1 MTGRWR
7 LAGLLALAAPA
18 MALPPPATVR
28 LEGAGPYHTLELPL
42 AWQVQAGTADLRGLQ
57 LRNAQGE
64 RLSHAWVDEAPAP
77 ANLSTT
83 GVPVLRW
90 KAPKPDAPVSKP
102 GVPDDAP
109 RGWVLDLRGV
119 QGVVVEVALSLAA
132 EANAVYPVVV
142 EASDD
147 LSRWRVLRPEVQLVA
162 LHYQGRRLDSSVVEL
177 DGVSA
182 RYLRLRSL
190 GDGAVPPLTGAEVT
204 ASSRQGA
211 APALQWSEPLAPTGC
226 DAQQCDYALPAVALQ
241 AVELLPR
248 DANAVARVAWLARG
262 EAPPA
267 TAPSRHHPH
276 HRLRQSLRALRDKGP
291 VPLPAPDPGWWPI
304 AQGSVWWLRLP
315 QGESRSPAQPL
326 DGAVHERLRVQ
337 VAGGVAQLGAQPPQL
352 RYAVRPRTLVLL
364 ARGRG
369 PYRLEAVDPAQA
381 PPAMSLAELM
391 PARRTG
397 DALPADRAVLQAD
410 AAPAQSA
417 ASSAVQAP
425 VAAAPASDPRSLW
438 LWAALL
444 AGVALM
450 AGMAGSLLRRPQ
462 NHADTAATPRNPLS
476 DTGAE

>member
-1 MTGRWR
+1 MRGRWR
-7 LAGLLALAAPA
+7 LAGVLAMAAQA
-18 MALPPPATVR
+18 MALPPPAAVR
-28 LEGAGPYHTLELPL
+28 LEGAGPYYTLELPL
-42 AWQVQAGTADLRGLQ
+42 AWQVRAGTADLRGLR

-77 ANLSTT
+77 ASLSTV

-90 KAPKPDAPVSKP
+90 KAPTPDTPAPRP

-119 QGVVVEVALSLAA
+119 QGAVVEVALSLAA
-132 EANAVYPVVV
+132 DANAVYPVAV

-147 LSRWRVLRPEVQLVA
+147 LSRWRVLRPDVQLVA
-162 LHYQGRRLDSSVVEL
+162 LQHQGQRLDSSTVEL

-190 GDGAVPPLTGAEVT
+190 GRGAVPPLTGAEVT
-204 ASSRQGA
+204 ASSRHVA
-211 APALQWSEPLAPTGC
+211 PPALQWSEPLAPTGC
-226 DAQQCDYALPAVALQ
+226 DVQQCDYALPAVALQ

-248 DANAVARVAWLARG
+248 EANAVARVAWLAQG

-267 TAPSRHHPH
+267 TAPSHPH
-276 HRLRQSLRALRDKGP
+276 HRLRHPLRALRDKSP
-291 VPLPAPDPGWWPI
+291 APLPAPDPGWWPV

-315 QGESRSPAQPL
+315 QGESRSPMQAF
-326 DGAVHERLRVQ
+326 DGAVHGRLRVQ

-364 ARGRG
+364 ARGSG

-381 PPAMSLAELM
+381 PPTMSLAELM
-391 PARRTG
+391 PTQRPG
-397 DALPADRAVLQAD
+397 EALPADRAILQAD
-410 AAPAQSA
+410 VAPVQSA
-417 ASSAVQAP
+417 ASSAAP
-425 VAAAPASDPRSLW
+425 APAAAATAPDTRRLW

-450 AGMAGSLLRRPQ
+450 AGMAWSLLRGRP